1 MNRQFALA
9 CPPTLALHL
18 AAGLSALS
26 APSAH
31 WTRLAHSKS
40 AQILAPT
47 PAALELS
54 AQSKTTIQFAL
65 VLLVTLVIHSPDAA
79 LNVSYSN
86 WHMEN
91 EEIKI
96 VLFCSGYSR
105 TREVNGKTAI
115 MCAITLRTIFSVPD
129 CRKQPCLLLLA
140 RLHRSSAQLQTRV
153 RFECRMS

>member
-31 WTRLAHSKS
+31 WTRLARNKS

-79 LNVSYSN
+79 LNVSFSIFS
-86 WHMEN
+86 MKN
-91 EEIKI
+91 EDFKI
-96 VLFCSGYSR
+96 V
-105 TREVNGKTAI
+105 
-115 MCAITLRTIFSVPD
+115 
-129 CRKQPCLLLLA
+129 
-140 RLHRSSAQLQTRV
+140 
-153 RFECRMS
+153 